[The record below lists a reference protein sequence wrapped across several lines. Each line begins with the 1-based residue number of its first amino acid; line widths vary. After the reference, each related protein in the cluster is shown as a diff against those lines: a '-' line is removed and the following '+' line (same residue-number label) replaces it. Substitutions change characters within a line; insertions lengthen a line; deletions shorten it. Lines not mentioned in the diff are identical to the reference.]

1 METQQATR
9 LEYGPVYARQER
21 ADATSED
28 KSIVSRLNEAFT
40 WGALVVCLAGWT
52 VVGFFLWIPRVIRAV
67 LMFSLSLVQATVRE
81 TDLAGPGRRLRSAA
95 NFYRR
100 GFVSA
105 VDSIRPSEEN
115 RGPSGTSDADL
126 SIEGSLIL
134 RETAWALFV
143 WYLFLWWVD
152 YPMITPVDVVAFVA
166 NVDWAAIWSGLVDAA
181 ATIPDG
187 VTS

>member
-9 LEYGPVYARQER
+9 LEYGPVYRTEDQMN
-21 ADATSED
+21 ATSQK
-28 KSIVSRLNEAFT
+28 KSIAFRLNEAFT
-40 WGALVVCLAGWT
+40 WAALIVCLAGWT

-67 LMFSLSLVQATVRE
+67 LMFSLSLVQATVME
-81 TDLAGPGRRLRSAA
+81 NDLAGPGRRLRSAA

-105 VDSIRPSEEN
+105 VDSIRPPEDGGGS
-115 RGPSGTSDADL
+115 SDGDL
-126 SIEGSLIL
+126 TIEGGLIL

-143 WYLFLWWVD
+143 WYLFLWWID
-152 YPMITPVDVVAFVA
+152 FPMITPVNVATFVG
-166 NVDWAAIWSGLVDAA
+166 NVDWAGIWSGLVDAA

-187 VTS
+187 VSS